1 MICYGKIQKKNMI
14 YYSEIQKKTWFVM
27 IKFKIKNN
35 KNDLEQ

>member
-1 MICYGKIQKKNMI
+1 MICYGKIKKKTMI
-14 YYSEIQKKTWFVM
+14 YYSEIKKKTWFVL